1 MIFDK
6 LEAGTLYNIYLIAT
20 DELNEKS
27 VVMADSEVLTYRITT
42 KDDDSK
48 FIIKNNFFFKLN
60 SYLDQQFKSVI
71 IQALFVQVFF
81 SYCEFLK
88 FR

>member
-1 MIFDK
+1 MATLIFPFLFISKFFIIFKNPETKYVMIFDN

-27 VVMADSEVLTYRITT
+27 VVMTDSEVLTYRITT

-48 FIIKNNFFFKLN
+48 FIIKIKFFF
-60 SYLDQQFKSVI
+60 
-71 IQALFVQVFF
+71 
-81 SYCEFLK
+81 
-88 FR
+88 